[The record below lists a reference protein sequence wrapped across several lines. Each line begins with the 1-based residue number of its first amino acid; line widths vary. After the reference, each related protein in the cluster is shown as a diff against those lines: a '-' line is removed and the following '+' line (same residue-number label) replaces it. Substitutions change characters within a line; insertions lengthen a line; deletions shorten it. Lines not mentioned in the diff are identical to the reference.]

1 MIVRP
6 KTGTVLMFMC
16 PGGVGCSIGAY
27 HQQRWDAEPDG
38 DNFRVTNK
46 NVTVIISKADFEET
60 FKEVPD
66 VGKT

>member
-6 KTGTVLMFMC
+6 KTGAVLMFMC
-16 PGGVGCSIGAY
+16 PGNVGCSVGVY

-38 DNFRVTNK
+38 DKFRVTNK

-60 FKEVPD
+60 FKEVMACL
-66 VGKT
+66 

>member
-6 KTGTVLMFMC
+6 KTGAVLMFMC
-16 PGGVGCSIGAY
+16 PGNDGCSVGVY

-38 DNFRVTNK
+38 DKFRVTNK

-60 FKEVPD
+60 FKVVEE
-66 VGKT
+66 